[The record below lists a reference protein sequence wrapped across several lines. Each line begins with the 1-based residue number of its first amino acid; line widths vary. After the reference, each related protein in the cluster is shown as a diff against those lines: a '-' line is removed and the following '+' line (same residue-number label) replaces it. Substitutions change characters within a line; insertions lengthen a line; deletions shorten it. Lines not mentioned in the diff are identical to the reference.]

1 MFQFFIFLQYP
12 ICAENDCGLKSADAK
27 QGFAKLI
34 RDLSKAFIPNE
45 WLLSVAVSTNVAA
58 FNGTASYD
66 VPQLNRYCD
75 WISLMTRDYY
85 STPENN
91 KTELIAPLRASNKI
105 DIDSTVKYWIQNGA
119 APEKLI
125 LGIPTHGLSFTLE
138 NPENHDLGAPSYEPG
153 RAGAFSSMLGTLAF
167 YEICNNTQHNGWTV
181 VQNPN
186 NEIGPYAYHGDQ
198 WVSFDNVENV
208 RAKAKYIHD
217 MKLGGGMVW
226 TLDFDDFRGSCGCG
240 KYPLLTALNQAIRDE
255 NFDAES
261 LQHCV

>member
-1 MFQFFIFLQYP
+1 MFIFLQYP

-91 KTELIAPLRASNKI
+91 RTELIAPLRASNKI

-186 NEIGPYAYHGDQ
+186 NENGLYAYHGDQ

-217 MKLGGGMVW
+217 MKLGGAMVW

-240 KYPLLTALNQAIRDE
+240 KYPLLTALNQAIREE